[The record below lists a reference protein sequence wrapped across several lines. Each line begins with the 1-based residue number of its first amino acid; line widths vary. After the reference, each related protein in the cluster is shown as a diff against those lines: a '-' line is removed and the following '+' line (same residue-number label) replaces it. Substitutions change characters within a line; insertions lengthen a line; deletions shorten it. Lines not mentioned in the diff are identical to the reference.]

1 MKFRGGYSIAG
12 LFLVLVL
19 AVSMLPLLRR
29 TFARSFPEGFQA
41 MGAALTG
48 VDIRKGDCKGV
59 NCEEG
64 EFCMENVC
72 RPVYPSIT
80 NSYFPTSTS

>member
-1 MKFRGGYSIAG
+1 MKFRGGYSLAG

-19 AVSMLPLLRR
+19 AVSLLPLLRR

-41 MGAALTG
+41 MGATLTG
-48 VDIRKGDCKGV
+48 VDTRKGDCKGV
-59 NCEEG
+59 NCAEG
-64 EFCMENVC
+64 EFCQENVC

-80 NSYFPTSTS
+80 NTYFPKEMS

>member
-19 AVSMLPLLRR
+19 AVSLLPFLRR

-41 MGAALTG
+41 MGEALTG
-48 VDIRKGDCKGV
+48 VDTRKGDCKGV
-59 NCEEG
+59 NCKEG
-64 EFCMENVC
+64 EFCQENVC

-80 NSYFPTSTS
+80 SSYFPSSMS